1 MALDILLSNS
11 YFLNKD
17 AAEQRAMRP
26 YPPLGL
32 LYLSAYL
39 KQHGYGVEVFD
50 NTFRPDELDFAR
62 ALQETAARIV
72 GFHATVICRQMF
84 SRLIRL
90 AKELG
95 RTVIAG
101 GPDPSIS
108 PEDYLA
114 MGADYVVIGEGEYAL
129 EELLDALT
137 GRSLAGVETIAGLV
151 FSRAEKLVRTPPRPL
166 SKDVDRLP
174 LPDREAIDL
183 QTYARPWRARHGV
196 FAVHLMTSRGCPFGC
211 KWCSRAP
218 FGRTFRQRSPESVA
232 QEMRHIKDIYQP
244 DLLWIADDILG
255 VDKRWIAA
263 WRTEVERLDAAI
275 PFECLSRADLINEPL
290 VRDFQALGCRRV
302 YIGAESGSQKVLD
315 AMNKGISVEDI
326 HHAAGLLKQC
336 GIERAFFMMFGYP
349 GEEMADVEKSLQ
361 MLQSLK
367 PEYLGFSVAYPLR
380 GTVFYEEV
388 KDYISVEQQ
397 WLESNENRPLHT
409 NAYSA
414 RFYQQAIHLANK
426 RLQLSRQ
433 RPTRPRWAIDAAKVA
448 VLDVQH
454 RWLSRREHS
463 TQVLP
468 PYSVKTASTSTG
480 LSVLTRPAN
489 R

>member
-1 MALDILLSNS
+1 MAIDILLSNS

-32 LYLSAYL
+32 LYLSAFL
-39 KQHGYGVEVFD
+39 KQRGYGVQVLD
-50 NTFRPDELDFAR
+50 NTFKPDELDFAETLR
-62 ALQETAARIV
+62 ATAAPIV
-72 GFHATVICRQMF
+72 GLHATVICRQMV

-90 AKELG
+90 AKEFG

-114 MGADYVVIGEGEYAL
+114 MGADYVVVGEGEYAL
-129 EELLDALT
+129 KELMDLLT
-137 GRSLAGVETIAGLV
+137 GRSAGSVESIAGLV
-151 FSRAEKLVRTPPRPL
+151 FSRERQTVRTPPRPL
-166 SKDVDRLP
+166 SKDVDSLP

-183 QTYARPWRARHGV
+183 QTYATPWRERHGV

-218 FGRTFRQRSPESVA
+218 FGRTFRQRSPRLVA
-232 QEMRHIKDIYQP
+232 EEMRSIKDTYRP
-244 DLLWIADDILG
+244 NLLWIADDILG

-275 PFECLSRADLINEPL
+275 PFECLSRADLINEQL
-290 VRDFQALGCRRV
+290 VKDFQALGCRRV
-302 YIGAESGSQKVLD
+302 YMGAESGSQKVLD
-315 AMNKGISVEDI
+315 AMNKGITVEDI
-326 HHAAGLLKQC
+326 YCASGLLQRHS
-336 GIERAFFMMFGYP
+336 IERAFFMMLGYP
-349 GEEMADVEKSLQ
+349 GEELQDVDKSLR
-361 MLQSLK
+361 MLRDIR
-367 PEYLGFSVAYPLR
+367 PEYVGFSVAYPLR

-397 WLESNENRPLHT
+397 WIESNENRPLHT

-414 RFYQQAIHLANK
+414 SFYQQAIHLANK

-433 RPTRPRWAIDAAKVA
+433 RPVSRRWLVDAAKVA
-448 VLDVQH
+448 VLEAQH
-454 RWLSRREHS
+454 GWLRRHEQRVPAPPSRS
-463 TQVLP
+463 VPAAPVALPVLTQV
-468 PYSVKTASTSTG
+468 G
-480 LSVLTRPAN
+480 R

>member
-1 MALDILLSNS
+1 MAVDILLSNS

-39 KQHGYGVEVFD
+39 KQHGYGVQVID
-50 NTFRPDELDFAR
+50 NTFRPDELDFAQT
-62 ALQETAARIV
+62 LQASGASVV
-72 GFHATVICRQMF
+72 GFHATVICRQMV

-95 RTVIAG
+95 RTVVAG

-114 MGADYVVIGEGEYAL
+114 MGADYVVVGEGEFAL
-129 EELLDALT
+129 KELLDLLT
-137 GRSLAGVETIAGLV
+137 GRVQGDAGDISGLV
-151 FSRAEKLVRTPPRPL
+151 FTRDGRTVRTTPRPL
-166 SKDVDRLP
+166 SKQVDALP

-218 FGRTFRQRSPESVA
+218 FGRTFRQRSPRLVA
-232 QEMRHIKDIYQP
+232 EEMRHIKDTNQP

-263 WRTEVERLDAAI
+263 WRAEVERLDAAI
-275 PFECLSRADLINEPL
+275 PFECLSRADLINEQL
-290 VRDFQALGCRRV
+290 VKDFQALGCRRV
-302 YIGAESGSQKVLD
+302 YVGAESGSQKVLD
-315 AMNKGISVEDI
+315 AMNKGITVEDI
-326 HHAAGLLKQC
+326 YRAAGLLKSH
-336 GIERAFFMMFGYP
+336 GIERAFFMMLGYP
-349 GEEMADVEKSLQ
+349 GEDMADVDKTLA
-361 MLQSLK
+361 MLRDIK
-367 PEYLGFSVAYPLR
+367 PEYVGFSVAYPLR

-414 RFYQQAIHLANK
+414 RFYQQTIHLANK
-426 RLQLSRQ
+426 RLQLGRQ
-433 RPTRPRWAIDAAKVA
+433 RPATRRWLLDAAKVA
-448 VLDVQH
+448 VLEAQH
-454 RWLSRREHS
+454 EWLRRRERP
-463 TQVLP
+463 TPAPPRRTTPAAAAALPVLP
-468 PYSVKTASTSTG
+468 QME
-480 LSVLTRPAN
+480 RC
-489 R
+489 

>member
-1 MALDILLSNS
+1 MSIDILLSNS

-39 KQHGYGVEVFD
+39 KQCGYRVEVFD

-62 ALQETAARIV
+62 ALRDSAAPIV
-72 GFHATVICRQMF
+72 GFHATVICRQMV

-90 AKELG
+90 AKEHG
-95 RTVIAG
+95 RTVVAG

-129 EELLDALT
+129 RELLDALT
-137 GRSLAGVETIAGLV
+137 GRSDAEVDSIRGLV
-151 FSRAEKLVRTPPRPL
+151 LMRDGQVARTPPRPL
-166 SKDVDRLP
+166 SKDVDCLP
-174 LPDREAIDL
+174 LPDREVIDL
-183 QTYARPWRARHGV
+183 QTYGRPWRERHGV
-196 FAVHLMTSRGCPFGC
+196 FAVHMMTSRGCPFGC

-218 FGRTFRQRSPESVA
+218 FGRTFRQRSPRLVA
-232 QEMRHIKDIYQP
+232 EEMRAIKDTFQP

-263 WRTEVERLDAAI
+263 WRAEVERLDAAI
-275 PFECLSRADLINEPL
+275 PFECLSRADLITEQL

-315 AMNKGISVEDI
+315 AMNKGIKVEDI
-326 HHAAGLLKQC
+326 YRAAGLLRQH
-336 GIERAFFMMFGYP
+336 GIERAFFMMLGYP
-349 GEEMADVEKSLQ
+349 GELMEDVDKSLA
-361 MLQSLK
+361 MLQDLK
-367 PEYLGFSVAYPLR
+367 PEYTGFSVAYPLR

-388 KDYISVEQQ
+388 KDLISVEQQ

-414 RFYQQAIHLANK
+414 AFYQQTVHLANK
-426 RLQLSRQ
+426 RLQLSRARGRDRLLQ
-433 RPTRPRWAIDAAKVA
+433 AAKVA
-448 VLDVQH
+448 ALEAQH
-454 RWLSRREHS
+454 RWLRQRELAASRAKAPLPTVRLP
-463 TQVLP
+463 VLSQP
-468 PYSVKTASTSTG
+468 GS
-480 LSVLTRPAN
+480 N
-489 R
+489 